1 MKKNIFFP
9 EEFEIIPDENNPYS
23 ISMLIEPLSPGYGL
37 TIGNAL
43 RRIVLNS
50 IEGTAP
56 VAVKLKGAKHEF
68 DTVEG
73 IKEDLIEIII
83 NIKDVVFKSY
93 SDVPVV
99 LEIKKTGIGDVLAS
113 DIILNSDVD
122 VLTPDTK
129 IATITK
135 EGITFDMKIWIDKG
149 IGFDPTE
156 ERKEEINDIDVI
168 TVDTIFNPVLSAN
181 FAVEKTRVGEEV
193 DLDKIIFSIRTNGSI
208 GPREA
213 ICSSISIL
221 RDNLTLIFDNINKE
235 DDIKPLKKSSV
246 KKAVKKVT
254 KKVEKKETK
263 KVSSPKIKTVKKV
276 EKKETKKVE
285 KKEAKKPITKKKT
298 SKK

>member
-9 EEFEIIPDENNPYS
+9 EKFEIIPDENNPYS

-50 IEGTAP
+50 IEGTSP

-68 DTVEG
+68 DIVEG

-83 NIKDVVFKSY
+83 NIKDIVFKSY
-93 SDVPVV
+93 SDVPVI

-113 DIILNSDVD
+113 DIALNSDVD

-135 EGITFDMKIWIDKG
+135 EGVTFDMKIWIDKG

-181 FAVEKTRVGEEV
+181 FTIEKTRVGEEV

-213 ICSSISIL
+213 ILSSISVL
-221 RDNLTLIFDNINKE
+221 RDNLTLIFDNIKKE
-235 DDIKPLKKSSV
+235 DDVSIKPLKKSSA
-246 KKAVKKVT
+246 KKAVKKEA
-254 KKVEKKETK
+254 KKVEKKEVK
-263 KVSSPKIKTVKKV
+263 KVTSPKIKTVKK
-276 EKKETKKVE
+276 EAKKVE
-285 KKEAKKPITKKKT
+285 KKEVKKPITKKKT